1 MQPHAPL
8 HAAHCSTCLQP
19 AEHVS
24 CVVQLVRRWRLG
36 SLSPPPN
43 SALYCHNYSVRALA
57 TGPTDTLVSGD
68 QSGEVAFWR
77 I

>member
-1 MQPHAPL
+1 ML
-8 HAAHCSTCLQP
+8 
-19 AEHVS
+19 

-36 SLSPPPN
+36 TLSPPPN
-43 SALYCHNYSVRALA
+43 NALYCHNYSVRALA
-57 TGPTDTLVSGD
+57 AGPTDTLVSGD